1 VTDKVLVSWSGGKDC
16 AAALHAHLLHK
27 GGEID
32 ALLTTITQGYDRI
45 SMHGVR
51 RSLLSSQARSL
62 GYPLEEVFIP
72 RECTDE
78 EYERLMGTALE
89 RFGRIGVGGVVFG
102 DLFLEDVRK
111 YREERLGRIGMKG
124 IFPNW
129 GTDTAELAES
139 LMDSGFR
146 AIVVCVDTEALGRD
160 FVGREY
166 NAQFLSDLP
175 PSVDPCGENGE
186 FHTFVF
192 DGPLFSEP
200 IEFELGEKV
209 LREGRFYYC
218 DLVPSP
224 GRRVE
229 QPNAA

>member
-1 VTDKVLVSWSGGKDC
+1 MYPGAGARTA
-16 AAALHAHLLHK
+16 AAALHAHLLHN
-27 GGEID
+27 GGEIA
-32 ALLTTITQGYDRI
+32 ALLTTITQGYDQI

-51 RSLLSSQARSL
+51 RSLLSGQARSL

-72 RECTDE
+72 RECTDQ
-78 EYERLMGTALE
+78 EYERRMGTALE
-89 RFGRIGVGGVVFG
+89 RFGRLGVGGVVFG

-129 GTDTAELAES
+129 GTDTTELAQS

-146 AIVVCVDTEALGRD
+146 AIVVCVNTEALGRD

-209 LREGRFYYC
+209 LRGGQILLLR
-218 DLVPSP
+218 LAAVP
-224 GRRVE
+224 GRRSG
-229 QPNAA
+229 QPSAV